1 MPMIRANGTALYYED
16 TGGTGAPVVF
26 SHGLLWNTTL
36 FAPQIAALKNRY
48 RCIAYDHRGQGR
60 SADDIVNAISMETV
74 TDDAA
79 ALIEKLGLGPVH
91 FCGLSMGGIVGM
103 RLAVS
108 RPDLIRSLI
117 LLDTTADPEP
127 YKLKYMALS
136 FIVRFFGPGLVR
148 KAVMPALYG
157 KTALND
163 PARAD
168 ERQQWEQ
175 EFSANRRSI
184 WRAANGVVARKS
196 IYGELGKIGVPAL
209 VAVGDEDV
217 GTPKPMAERIAG
229 AIPGAKLMVIP
240 SAGHGSTLEQPAIVT
255 AAIGAFLDAQ
265 AQKPPSRS
273 AAAA

>member
-36 FAPQIAALKNRY
+36 FAPQIAGLKNRY

-103 RLAVS
+103 RLAVR
-108 RPDLIRSLI
+108 RPDLIRSLV

-127 YKLKYMALS
+127 YKLKYATMC
-136 FIVRFFGPGLVR
+136 FMVRFFGIESVR

-163 PARAD
+163 PARAG
-168 ERQQWEQ
+168 ERQEWEQ
-175 EFSANRRSI
+175 QFSSNRRSI

-196 IYGELGKIGVPAL
+196 IYGELGKIAVPTL

-217 GTPKPMAERIAG
+217 GTPKPMAERIAS

-240 SAGHGSTLEQPAIVT
+240 GAGHGSTLEQPAIVT

-265 AQKPPSRS
+265 AQKAASRS
-273 AAAA
+273 AA